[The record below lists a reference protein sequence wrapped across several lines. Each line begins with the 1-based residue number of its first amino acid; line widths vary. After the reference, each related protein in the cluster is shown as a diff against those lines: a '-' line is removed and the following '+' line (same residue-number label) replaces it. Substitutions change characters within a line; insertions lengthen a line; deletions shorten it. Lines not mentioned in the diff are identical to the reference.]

1 MKQTFYDI
9 IVVGGGHAGAEA
21 SLAAARLGNST
32 LLITLDKN
40 KISTMS
46 CNPAIGGL
54 AKGHL
59 VAEIDALGGEMGKI
73 IDQTGIQ
80 FKILNQSKGRAV
92 WSPRAQADKIQYSA
106 LMSQVVN
113 NTENLDVLEDL
124 AIEVNVNNHQINS
137 VTTEING
144 IISCKALILTCGT
157 FLNGLIH
164 IGTTQIPGGRLNE
177 RSSYGLTESLNRLGI
192 QSGRLKTGTPPR
204 ISKYSIDFDKM
215 EIQYGDEHPTPFSI
229 FTKNFNPPN
238 EPCFITHTNENTHKV
253 IYDIIDDIPLF
264 SGQIKGVGPRYCP
277 SIELK
282 LKMFSEKKSHQ
293 LFIEPEWSNAD
304 QYYINGY
311 ATSIPFDQ
319 QIQSLHTING
329 LEKAEIIH
337 PGYAI
342 EYDYFP
348 PAQLYRTLETKKISG
363 LYLAGQIN
371 GTSGYEE
378 AAALGLMAAIN
389 ASRKIHNLDPLILSR
404 GDAYIGVL
412 IDDLITKNPDEPYRM
427 FTSRA
432 EYRLL
437 LRFDNADRRL
447 GKIGNQI
454 GLLSQNIY
462 SEINT
467 RSKIIQK
474 TIDFL
479 KTNHCSPKEINP
491 VLTLK
496 GENSIDHGL
505 SYDKILKRQKLY
517 LKDIL
522 FLLDKHLQAEILSDT
537 KISDQVDTDIKYE
550 GYIDRNIQLLHSI
563 KKQEQINIPKDFD
576 YYAIK
581 TITNEAK
588 EKLNLIKPETLGQA
602 SRIPGVT
609 PADITSLT
617 IQLKKCIVSR
627 ET

>member
-1 MKQTFYDI
+1 MKHDKYDI

-21 SLAAARLGNST
+21 SLASARLGNKT
-32 LLITLDKN
+32 LLITMDKD

-59 VAEIDALGGEMGKI
+59 VAEIDALGGEMGKV

-80 FKILNQSKGRAV
+80 FQILNKSKGRAV
-92 WSPRAQADKIQYSA
+92 WSPRAQADKLKYSA
-106 LMSQVVN
+106 LMSSIVA
-113 NTENLDVLEDL
+113 NTENLETLEDL
-124 AIEVNVNNHQINS
+124 AIEVHVDNNQITS
-137 VTTEING
+137 ITTENNG
-144 IISCKALILTCGT
+144 IISCDALILTCGT
-157 FLNGLIH
+157 FLNGLMH
-164 IGTTQIPGGRLNE
+164 VGKDQIKGGRWDE
-177 RSSYGLTESLNRLGI
+177 RSSYGLTESLKSLGI
-192 QSGRLKTGTPPR
+192 ENGRLKTGTPPR
-204 ISKYSIDFDKM
+204 IKKDSIDFSKM
-215 EIQYGDEHPTPFSI
+215 KIQLGDDNPTPFSI
-229 FTKNFNPPN
+229 QTKNFNPPN
-238 EPCFITHTNENTHKV
+238 EACYLTSTNENTHQI

-282 LKMFSEKKSHQ
+282 LKRFADKKSHL
-293 LFIEPEWSNAD
+293 LFIEPEWTDAD

-311 ATSIPFDQ
+311 STSIPVEDQ
-319 QIQSLHTING
+319 IKSLQTVSG
-329 LEKAEIIH
+329 LENAEFIF

-348 PAQLYRTLETKKISG
+348 SSQLFSTLETKKISG

-389 ASRKIHNLDPLILSR
+389 AHNKIHNKEPFILGR

-412 IDDLITKNPDEPYRM
+412 IDDLITKNPVEPYRM

-447 GKIGNQI
+447 GHLGYNI
-454 GLLSQNIY
+454 GLLPETIFN
-462 SEINT
+462 EIEFRT
-467 RSKIIQK
+467 K
-474 TIDFL
+474 TINKCLDYAK
-479 KTNHCSPKEINP
+479 KTHYSPKVINP
-491 VLTLK
+491 ILK
-496 GENSIDHGL
+496 EKDENLIDHGFTL
-505 SYDKILKRQKLY
+505 DKIVKRQKIHFS
-517 LKDIL
+517 DCIH
-522 FLLDKHLQAEILSDT
+522 LLPQKLREDVLSDP

-550 GYIDRNIQLLHSI
+550 GYIARNLQLLESL
-563 KKQEQINIPKDFD
+563 KKHEQIIIPFDFD
-576 YYAIK
+576 YFNVK
-581 TITNEAK
+581 TITNEARETLDK
-588 EKLNLIKPETLGQA
+588 IKPETIGQA

-609 PADITSLT
+609 PADITALT
-617 IQLKKCIVSR
+617 IRLKKK
-627 ET
+627 